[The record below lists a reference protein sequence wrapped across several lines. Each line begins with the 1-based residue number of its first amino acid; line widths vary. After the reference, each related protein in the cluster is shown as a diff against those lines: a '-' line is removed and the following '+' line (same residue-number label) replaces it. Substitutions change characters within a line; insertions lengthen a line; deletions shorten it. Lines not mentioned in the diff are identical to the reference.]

1 VTLIRRAP
9 QRRQLISLVP
19 LVDVMMILLVFFM
32 VTSTYLDLDMIPVV
46 NRGDAPVQTE
56 APSDGNSPRSEAML
70 IRLGP
75 DGRAHLQGRVLD
87 AAALDRAIRARLAER
102 ADAPILILPSGAANL
117 QALVSVLETATAAGA
132 TALRVVRLEASP

>member
-1 VTLIRRAP
+1 
-9 QRRQLISLVP
+9 
-19 LVDVMMILLVFFM
+19 MMILLVFFM

-46 NRGDAPVQTE
+46 EWGDTPVPTVAPVDGS
-56 APSDGNSPRSEAML
+56 PSRSAAML

-75 DGRAHLQGRVLD
+75 DGRAYLQGRTLD
-87 AAALDRAIRARLAER
+87 ADALDGAIRARLAER
-102 ADAPILILPSGAANL
+102 EDAPILILPSGAANL